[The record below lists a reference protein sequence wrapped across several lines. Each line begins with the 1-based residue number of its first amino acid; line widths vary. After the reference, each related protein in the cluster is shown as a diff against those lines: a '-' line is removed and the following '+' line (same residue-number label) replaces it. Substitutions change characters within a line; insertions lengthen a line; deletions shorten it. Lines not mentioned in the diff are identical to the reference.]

1 MKHVGFGLGPLVCP
15 LVALAAVGCHSTS
28 AEVVRSQAS
37 SDFACAE
44 SKIQV
49 KPTKDKDTFRAEGCG
64 KSGTYACEG
73 WDSYN
78 QAPICAPAR

>member
-1 MKHVGFGLGPLVCP
+1 MKYGAPSLRPLVCT
-15 LVALAAVGCHSTS
+15 LLAFAAVGCHSTS

-37 SDFACAE
+37 SDFPCAE
-44 SKIQV
+44 SKVQV

-64 KSGTYACEG
+64 KSGTYRCEG

-78 QAPICAPAR
+78 QAPLCAPAR

>member
-1 MKHVGFGLGPLVCP
+1 MKYVCSRLGPFVCP

-28 AEVVRSQAS
+28 VEVVRSKAS
-37 SDFACAE
+37 SDFPCAE

-49 KPTKDKDTFRAEGCG
+49 KSTKDKGTFHAEGCG
-64 KSGTYACEG
+64 KSGTYTCEG

>member
-1 MKHVGFGLGPLVCP
+1 MKSVGYGLRPIVRA

-28 AEVVRSQAS
+28 VEVVRSRAS
-37 SDFACAE
+37 SDFPCAE

-49 KPTKDKDTFRAEGCG
+49 KPAKDKDTFHAEGCG